1 MENERIRVRSIKTR
15 LTVSYLILIILI
27 VLIFEGI
34 LMISIKKYY
43 NNTIENAL
51 KNQAEI
57 SSDFYKKY
65 LADTDLLKA
74 SNDIIDNFS
83 YLTNSQI
90 QIVNTNGI
98 VINDNK
104 GVSSGIKIQSPDID
118 EALNGEIA
126 IFKGTYKE
134 SIMVVSKSLISNGRT
149 VGVIRLITSMAK
161 VNKFLIRIYFVLA
174 LIGVIVI
181 LATAKLSIIMS
192 ETIIEPLKTVT
203 NAANEMAKGKFSIR
217 IDKKY
222 NDEVGIMADTLNYL
236 SEETLKNEKLKN
248 EFISSISHELRTP
261 LTSIKGWA
269 LTLKRK
275 EFTDEVKKAEA
286 LNIIVEE
293 SERLSLMVEDLL
305 DLSKFQAG
313 RITLHIDKI
322 DISEIL
328 KNIIMEFQPRAQKS
342 GIMLIYNTEET
353 IFIDGDKNRLK
364 QVFINILDNAL
375 KFTGRGG
382 VVYIGQV
389 EEKESIT
396 ITISDNGIGISEEDL
411 KSITKKF
418 YKGNSKK
425 SGSGLGLAISNEIIN
440 LHKGDLVVSS
450 DYGNGTKVEVKLPKI
465 KGAFISTN

>member
-1 MENERIRVRSIKTR
+1 MRSIKTR

-34 LMISIKKYY
+34 LMISVKKYY
-43 NNTIENAL
+43 NNTIENTL

-65 LADTDLLKA
+65 LADTNILKA

-104 GVSSGIKIQSPDID
+104 GVSSGIRIQSPDID
-118 EALNGEIA
+118 EALNGDIS

-161 VNKFLIRIYFVLA
+161 VNKLLTRIYCVLA

-192 ETIIEPLKTVT
+192 KTIIEPLKTVT

-217 IDKKY
+217 VDKKY

-236 SEETLKNEKLKN
+236 SEEILKNEKLKN

-275 EFTDEVKKAEA
+275 EFTDEVKKTEA

-305 DLSKFQAG
+305 DLSRFQAG

-322 DISEIL
+322 DISQIL

-342 GIMLIYNTEET
+342 GITLIYNAEET
-353 IFIDGDKNRLK
+353 VFIDGDKNRLK

-375 KFTGRGG
+375 KFSSRGG
-382 VVYIGQV
+382 AVYIGQV
-389 EEKESIT
+389 EKKESLT
-396 ITISDNGIGISEEDL
+396 ITISDKGIGISEEDL

-450 DYGNGTKVEVKLPKI
+450 DYGNGTKVEVKLPR
-465 KGAFISTN
+465 NRQNR

>member
-1 MENERIRVRSIKTR
+1 MENEKIRVRSIKTR

-27 VLIFEGI
+27 VLVFEGI

-43 NNTIENAL
+43 NNTIENTL

-83 YLTNSQI
+83 YLANSQI

-118 EALNGEIA
+118 EALNGEMA

-275 EFTDEVKKAEA
+275 EFTDEIKKAEA

-322 DISEIL
+322 DIIRIL

-342 GIMLIYNTEET
+342 GIMLIYNTKET

-375 KFTGRGG
+375 KFSSRGG
-382 VVYIGQV
+382 TVYICHV
-389 EEKESIT
+389 EEKESLT

-440 LHKGDLVVSS
+440 LHKGELVVSS
-450 DYGNGTKVEVKLPKI
+450 DYGNGTKVEVKLPKN
-465 KGAFISTN
+465 K

>member
-1 MENERIRVRSIKTR
+1 MRSIKTR

-34 LMISIKKYY
+34 LMISVKKYY
-43 NNTIENAL
+43 NNTIENTL

-65 LADTDLLKA
+65 LADTNILKA

-161 VNKFLIRIYFVLA
+161 VNKLLTRIYFALA

-192 ETIIEPLKTVT
+192 KTIIEPLKTVT

-236 SEETLKNEKLKN
+236 SEEILKNEKLKN

-275 EFTDEVKKAEA
+275 EFTDEVKKTEA

-305 DLSKFQAG
+305 DLSRFQAG

-322 DISEIL
+322 DISQIL

-342 GIMLIYNTEET
+342 GIMLIYNIEET

-375 KFTGRGG
+375 KFSSRGG
-382 VVYIGQV
+382 VVYIGQI
-389 EEKESIT
+389 EEKESLT

-450 DYGNGTKVEVKLPKI
+450 DYGNGTKVEVKLPRNKQ
-465 KGAFISTN
+465 NR

>member
-1 MENERIRVRSIKTR
+1 MRSIKTR

-34 LMISIKKYY
+34 LMISVKKYY
-43 NNTIENAL
+43 NNTIENTL
-51 KNQAEI
+51 KNQAET

-65 LADTDLLKA
+65 LADTNILKA

-104 GVSSGIKIQSPDID
+104 GVSSGIRIQSPDID
-118 EALNGEIA
+118 EALNGDIS

-161 VNKFLIRIYFVLA
+161 VNKLLTRIYFVLA

-192 ETIIEPLKTVT
+192 KTIIEPLKTVT

-217 IDKKY
+217 VDKKY

-236 SEETLKNEKLKN
+236 SEEILKNEKLKN

-261 LTSIKGWA
+261 ITSIKGWA

-275 EFTDEVKKAEA
+275 EFTDEVKKTEA

-322 DISEIL
+322 DISQIL

-342 GIMLIYNTEET
+342 GITLIYNTEET
-353 IFIDGDKNRLK
+353 VFIDGDKNRLK

-375 KFTGRGG
+375 KFSSRGG

-389 EEKESIT
+389 EEKESLT
-396 ITISDNGIGISEEDL
+396 ITISDKGIGISEEDL

-450 DYGNGTKVEVKLPKI
+450 DYGNGTKVEVKLPRNRQ
-465 KGAFISTN
+465 SR

>member
-1 MENERIRVRSIKTR
+1 MRSIKTR

-27 VLIFEGI
+27 VLTFETI

-43 NNTIENAL
+43 ISTIENTL

-57 SSDFYKKY
+57 SSNFYKKY
-65 LADTDLLKA
+65 FVGTDISKA

-90 QIVNTNGI
+90 QIVDTNGV

-104 GVSSGIKIQSPDID
+104 GVSTGIKIESSDID

-126 IFKGTYKE
+126 VFKGKYKESKE
-134 SIMVVSKSLISNGRT
+134 SIMAVSKVLTSNGRS
-149 VGVIRLITSMAK
+149 VGVIRFITSMEM
-161 VNKFLIRIYFVLA
+161 VNKLLTNVFLILL
-174 LIGVIVI
+174 LIGVLVI
-181 LATAKLSIIMS
+181 LATAILSFIMS
-192 ETIIEPLKTVT
+192 KTIIEPLKAVT
-203 NAANEMAKGKFSIR
+203 NAANQMASGKFSIR
-217 IDKKY
+217 VDKKY
-222 NDEVGIMADTLNYL
+222 NDEVGVMVDTLNYM
-236 SEETLKNEKLKN
+236 SEEILKNDKLKN

-275 EFTDEVKKAEA
+275 EFTGEVKREEA

-293 SERLSLMVEDLL
+293 SERLALMVEELL
-305 DLSKFQAG
+305 DFSRFQSG

-322 DISEIL
+322 DIGKLL

-342 GIMLIYNTEET
+342 GIILTYNIYET
-353 IFIDGDKNRLK
+353 ILIDGDKNRLK

-375 KFTGRGG
+375 KFTNEGEEICIC
-382 VVYIGQV
+382 YV
-389 EEKESIT
+389 ENEENIAIT
-396 ITISDNGIGISEEDL
+396 IKDNGIGINKEDL
-411 KSITKKF
+411 KNITKKF

-425 SGSGLGLAISNEIIN
+425 SGSGLGLAISNEIVN
-440 LHKGDLVVSS
+440 LHKGELNFESE
-450 DYGNGTKVEVKLPKI
+450 YGKGTKVEVKLLK
-465 KGAFISTN
+465 K

>member
-1 MENERIRVRSIKTR
+1 
-15 LTVSYLILIILI
+15 
-27 VLIFEGI
+27 
-34 LMISIKKYY
+34 MISIKKYY
-43 NNTIENAL
+43 NNTIENTL

-74 SNDIIDNFS
+74 SNDIMDNFS

-118 EALNGEIA
+118 EALNGEIV

-328 KNIIMEFQPRAQKS
+328 KSIIMEFQPRAQKS

-382 VVYIGQV
+382 TVYIGQS
-389 EEKESIT
+389 EEKESLT
-396 ITISDNGIGISEEDL
+396 ITISDNGIGISKEDL

-418 YKGNSKK
+418 YKGDSKK

-465 KGAFISTN
+465 KDAFISNN

>member
-1 MENERIRVRSIKTR
+1 
-15 LTVSYLILIILI
+15 
-27 VLIFEGI
+27 
-34 LMISIKKYY
+34 MISIKKYY